1 MSLHSSP
8 KVRILRESYMFE
20 LEFEF
25 EFELDFEFKKKKSSK
40 GLVSTNKVYLPDAS
54 VKIFV

>member
-25 EFELDFEFKKKKSSK
+25 EFELDFEFQKKIIYR
-40 GLVSTNKVYLPDAS
+40 LKV
-54 VKIFV
+54 